1 MHERDGRAV
10 IGTSSTA
17 SDTSMDQLSLRRNTQ
32 NISFVALVERCEKVM
47 AHAWMVR
54 TFVKHSEEVEEFP
67 ELMGIVRAIFDV
79 SLALE
84 SRRHDPARYLRMLR
98 TKFDR
103 LRRAADEFR
112 RLAPEASSHTN
123 FRQAVI
129 SMDACIEDLQSVL
142 DTSSDLL
149 RVAR

>member
-1 MHERDGRAV
+1 
-10 IGTSSTA
+10 
-17 SDTSMDQLSLRRNTQ
+17 
-32 NISFVALVERCEKVM
+32 M